1 MGDSPQDVYAKCLP
15 NNRGYPL
22 WFPEPTSTLPSS
34 YRQDGLQIGDVGF
47 VSRMGTFNVLCNI
60 CYGPNHALH
69 RRLGGSF
76 NFDPIAPNI
85 DHEINVIS
93 NADPPGCIITSPG
106 LTQPSRMSQRTGH
119 YEFTPSS
126 AKGAI
131 LILPDGATSHDLPAN
146 ERFRK
151 VAMERAFDWYEIAK
165 ELYGES
171 IRNDSLYLITG
182 FYKAR
187 SWSLASFHDAT
198 ATEPRHI
205 RVVPREGEVTAPG
218 RDWKC
223 TFPVQYRDGPG
234 PGHNGNVNQT
244 VFISGFKIAIRDD
257 VFGWLSQKPEVQPV
271 PAVRPRKGPCSFT
284 SFLLRPF
291 TKENPSKRRRG
302 PNGGADVN
310 HVPSLSQPFHP
321 SNIINRYLLNKDPD
335 ALVAVTHDSEWITL
349 IETVRHHNF
358 NTFRFYLSSRANS
371 RPRS

>member
-1 MGDSPQDVYAKCLP
+1 
-15 NNRGYPL
+15 
-22 WFPEPTSTLPSS
+22 
-34 YRQDGLQIGDVGF
+34 
-47 VSRMGTFNVLCNI
+47 
-60 CYGPNHALH
+60 
-69 RRLGGSF
+69 
-76 NFDPIAPNI
+76 
-85 DHEINVIS
+85 
-93 NADPPGCIITSPG
+93 
-106 LTQPSRMSQRTGH
+106 
-119 YEFTPSS
+119 
-126 AKGAI
+126 
-131 LILPDGATSHDLPAN
+131 
-146 ERFRK
+146 
-151 VAMERAFDWYEIAK
+151 MERAFDWYEIAK

-310 HVPSLSQPFHP
+310 HVPSLSQVGIIARFHVF
-321 SNIINRYLLNKDPD
+321 SMTERLL
-335 ALVAVTHDSEWITL
+335 A
-349 IETVRHHNF
+349 
-358 NTFRFYLSSRANS
+358 LSSFEYYQPVPIEQGLDSDISKTVTEMKTFPRILMLWWPLRMIANG
-371 RPRS
+371 